1 MIPYMAANAVFSML
15 AGVFVSKNGLF
26 APPAIIGCAIGTVG
40 CGLLATVHPTTSTGT
55 WIGYEILISGGIGLA
70 IQQGFSAVQTALPL
84 EQVPIGTAAVV
95 ACQSFGGAIF
105 VTVGNTVLQN
115 HLLDQKNAHR
125 IPGVNIR
132 TIIEQGTTQFR
143 KYVSPEALPELV
155 KLYNES
161 LQGVFITA
169 VPLCG
174 LAFLCS
180 LCMEWKSVRKGHSD
194 GKDAMPKAKEVKGGD
209 A

>member
-1 MIPYMAANAVFSML
+1 MIPYMAANALFSLL

-26 APPAIIGCAIGTVG
+26 APPAIVGCAIGSIG
-40 CGLLATVHPTTSTGT
+40 CGLLATLHPKSSTGQ
-55 WIGYEILISGGIGLA
+55 WVGYEILISGGLGLA

-84 EQVPIGTAAVV
+84 EEVPIGTAAVV

-115 HLLDQKNAHR
+115 HLLAQNNVHR
-125 IPGVNIR
+125 IPGVNVR
-132 TIIEQGTTQFR
+132 TVIEQGTTQFR
-143 KYVSPEALPELV
+143 KYVPPDVLPELI

-180 LCMEWKSVRKGHSD
+180 LCMEWKSVRQGHAD
-194 GKDAMPKAKEVKGGD
+194 GKDAVQKTVGAEEVS